1 MQSTHSLKTNLQL
14 SIVAFSLLLALCFLL
29 SMLGYA
35 WVVEDNVFNRL
46 VTAEANKIASQYQA
60 TGDVLSPSQSFMTLH
75 AGWQTMPAE
84 IQKLHQL
91 APERVEFP
99 NGSGGTLHLQTV
111 SLGNTD
117 WILAADV
124 SSFEVTRDYLPKL
137 LPYFMLALA
146 GVLLIAFALS
156 RYLSLKIIRPL
167 QAIGNRVKQHRP
179 GTKLKLADVLPD
191 NEIGYLGQTIQHN
204 VAQLQ
209 AALARET
216 DFTRDISHEL
226 RTPATVLKMLL
237 GRLSSTAPPDE
248 ATLSQLKLSILQMEQ
263 TIHVLLALAREE
275 SMQQIPLCLLA
286 EIEHCLVNNPGL
298 MRQSDLQLQLQIAAN
313 YRISANKNLLHILL
327 HNIIENALNHASA
340 NRLDISLSGDEL
352 CIANPVAADSPADI
366 LSPGVKSAGS
376 SGIGQ
381 GLHLVNRICQGY
393 QWQLNSTV
401 RDNWFYLTIDFAA
414 AQHAVN
420 NSQQNGERQT

>member
-1 MQSTHSLKTNLQL
+1 MLASHSLKTSLQR
-14 SIVAFSLLLALCFLL
+14 SIVLFSLLLALCLMLL
-29 SMLGYA
+29 MLGYA

-46 VTAEANKIASQYQA
+46 VTAEAGHITQQYQQ
-60 TGDVLSPSQSFMTLH
+60 TGNVIAPSQPFMTLH
-75 AGWQTMPAE
+75 AGWHAMPDE
-84 IQKLHQL
+84 IQQLHQL

-99 NGSGGTLHLQTV
+99 NGNGGTLHLQTV
-111 SLGNTD
+111 ALGNTE

-124 SSFEVTRDYLPKL
+124 SGFEVTRDYLPKL
-137 LPYFMLALA
+137 LPYLMLALA
-146 GVLLIAFALS
+146 VVLAIAFALS

-167 QAIGNRVKQHRP
+167 QAISTKVKQHQP
-179 GTKLKLADVLPD
+179 GTELNLADILPD

-204 VAQLQ
+204 IAQLQ

-226 RTPATVLKMLL
+226 RTPATVLKMVLS
-237 GRLSSTAPPDE
+237 RLSCTAPPDMQ
-248 ATLSQLKLSILQMEQ
+248 TLTQLKQSALQMEQ

-275 SMQQIPLCLLA
+275 SMQQQPLCLLE
-286 EIEHCLVNNPGL
+286 EIEYCLVNNPRL
-298 MRQSDLQLQLQIAAN
+298 MRQSELQLQLTIAAN

-327 HNIIENALNHASA
+327 NNIIDNALNHASA
-340 NRLDISLSGDEL
+340 SQLEISLSGDVL
-352 CIANPVAADSPADI
+352 CIANPVATESPADI

-393 QWQLNSTV
+393 HWQLNSCI
-401 RDNWFYLTIDFAA
+401 RDNGFYLKIAFS
-414 AQHAVN
+414 AQQFN
-420 NSQQNGERQT
+420 QE